1 MGFPGDSVLKNLPA
15 STGDARDVHS
25 NPELG
30 RSPGA
35 GNGNPIATPEFLPG
49 KFHGQRSLVGYTRGL
64 KKLDTT
70 KHTHTHRLG
79 LALFCT
85 LSLS

>member
-1 MGFPGDSVLKNLPA
+1 MLGFPCDPVLKNLPA
-15 STGDARDVHS
+15 SIGDIGS
-25 NPELG
+25 ILGLG
-30 RSPGA
+30 RSPGT

-49 KFHGQRSLVGYTRGL
+49 KFHGQRSLVGYTQGL

-70 KHTHTHRLG
+70 KHTRTHRLG

>member
-1 MGFPGDSVLKNLPA
+1 MGFPCDPVLKNLPA
-15 STGDARDVHS
+15 SIGDARDVGS

-30 RSPGA
+30 RSPGT

-49 KFHGQRSLVGYTRGL
+49 KFHGQRSLVGYTQGL

-70 KHTHTHRLG
+70 KHTRTHRLG

>member
-1 MGFPGDSVLKNLPA
+1 MGFPGDPMLKNLPA
-15 STGDARDVHS
+15 STGDARDVGS

-49 KFHGQRSLVGYTRGL
+49 KFHGQRSLVGYTQISKSWTRLSTHAHTGL
-64 KKLDTT
+64 D
-70 KHTHTHRLG
+70 
-79 LALFCT
+79 
-85 LSLS
+85 